1 MAKLRAEAA
10 RDEKADAGNRYAH
23 AMTTNKA
30 PAALDGM
37 FGGRKKKVAQ
47 PSRPETYTV
56 QEGDTLYRISTRFYG
71 SSAKWRAIRE
81 LNKATIS
88 TDGRLRAGQVIRL
101 P

>member
-1 MAKLRAEAA
+1 MRREAE
-10 RDEKADAGNRYAH
+10 REEKEDAGSRFAQPV
-23 AMTTNKA
+23 ATNN
-30 PAALDGM
+30 AAFA
-37 FGGRKKKVAQ
+37 FGGKKKDKGAVPPHPQ
-47 PSRPETYTV
+47 TYTV

-71 SSAKWRAIRE
+71 SSAKWRTIRE

>member
-1 MAKLRAEAA
+1 MP
-10 RDEKADAGNRYAH
+10 G
-23 AMTTNKA
+23 
-30 PAALDGM
+30 
-37 FGGRKKKVAQ
+37 
-47 PSRPETYTV
+47 RPETYTV

-81 LNKATIS
+81 LNKTTIS